1 MNNTLTEQNKGLQV
15 HDVEI
20 SKLAIKSVAT
30 AILQIP
36 TTENSNTAIAQTT
49 FETENVK
56 VSMPGFA
63 TQTTSSSKETSVII
77 SDAIE
82 SSIRSALSA
91 IKTIARPSQQQAHK
105 ELPVAPAKHS
115 SSGAK
120 PITESQSKFIKGLAR
135 GTSPDTVARETV
147 GKPLSDCS
155 SADADTIIKTLKA
168 KRTPPNTNFPWQ
180 TD

>member
-1 MNNTLTEQNKGLQV
+1 MNDTLEEQKNSLTV
-15 HDVEI
+15 HNVEI
-20 SKLAIKSVAT
+20 NKFDIKSVT
-30 AILQIP
+30 TEILQIP
-36 TTENSNTAIAQTT
+36 TTVNSNTAIAQTT
-49 FETENVK
+49 FETKDVK
-56 VSMPGFA
+56 VSMPGVA
-63 TQTTSSSKETSVII
+63 TPTTSSSKETSVII

-115 SSGAK
+115 ASGAK

-155 SADADTIIKTLKA
+155 CADADIIKTLKA
-168 KRTPPNTNFPWQ
+168 KRTPPNTDFP
-180 TD
+180 